1 MISFIFFLGF
11 SPCAI
16 GSGLRF
22 PRRTA
27 CEEEAS
33 KDDEE
38 APKEEEEKEEADNEA
53 ARDDEEA
60 PKDEEEAPK
69 EEEEAPKD
77 DEAPNDDGGEG
88 RRRRRGGGEEE
99 AFLREVAL
107 VFVIVL
113 ISFPFCFI
121 ACIASFCCVILFVI
135 HAEIVFASRMST
147 SSNLSL
153 ILSIIRCALIFG
165 FS

>member
-16 GSGLRF
+16 GSALRF

-27 CEEEAS
+27 CEEEAPR
-33 KDDEE
+33 DDEE
-38 APKEEEEKEEADNEA
+38 APKEEEENEEADNEA
-53 ARDDEEA
+53 ARDV
-60 PKDEEEAPK
+60 
-69 EEEEAPKD
+69 EEAPKD
-77 DEAPNDDGGEG
+77 DG
-88 RRRRRGGGEEE
+88 GGGEEE
-99 AFLREVAL
+99 AFLREVAF

-121 ACIASFCCVILFVI
+121 AFIASFCCAILFVI